1 MEINSSQIPQSSA
14 SLTLPSS
21 DKSSV
26 LSSDFETFLKMLT
39 AQAKYQDPLEPID
52 SSEYAAQLAQFSM
65 VEQQVKS
72 NDLLSALADK
82 LGSSNMAD
90 LASWIGM
97 EARTALPAYYEGSPI
112 TVVPKPT
119 EGADEMYLSVYDSS
133 GSQVQKLMLENSNEQ
148 FEWAGLD
155 DSGQPLPHGT
165 YTLTLEF
172 YAEGQQI
179 SSAPAEIYTRVTE
192 ARQNTGEAQVVL
204 AGGVAVPTSSITALR
219 EAH

>member
-1 MEINSSQIPQSSA
+1 MEIDSSQLPPSSA

-97 EARTALPAYYEGSPI
+97 EARTALPADHEGSPI

-155 DSGQPLPHGT
+155 DSGQPLPQGT

-172 YAEGQQI
+172 YSEGQQI

-219 EAH
+219 EAR

>member
-1 MEINSSQIPQSSA
+1 MQ
-14 SLTLPSS
+14 
-21 DKSSV
+21 
-26 LSSDFETFLKMLT
+26 
-39 AQAKYQDPLEPID
+39 
-52 SSEYAAQLAQFSM
+52 
-65 VEQQVKS
+65 
-72 NDLLSALADK
+72 
-82 LGSSNMAD
+82 
-90 LASWIGM
+90 
-97 EARTALPAYYEGSPI
+97 AYYEGSPI
-112 TVVPKPT
+112 TVFPKPT